1 MVEDFMFVTIF
12 AQQWSRITS
21 QRVNIY
27 NFSCKDICQLQFQA
41 VAAMVLSITKETEN
55 AGLEIV
61 LEGCFYHLDHTFMLT
76 IWWWS
81 TLHSGFGV
89 TPAPRVVQKPRLIH
103 FCRSWQGR
111 LKLAL
116 KVVNV
121 NMSFHEQQ
129 KNKKIFV
136 AKYHLVYLKNQN
148 SKDD

>member
-1 MVEDFMFVTIF
+1 MSDSGRGFQVC
-12 AQQWSRITS
+12 
-21 QRVNIY
+21 Y
-27 NFSCKDICQLQFQA
+27 NFCTTVKKDYLPKTNFSSKGICQLQFQA

-121 NMSFHEQQ
+121 NMSFMSNR
-129 KNKKIFV
+129 KTKWIFV
-136 AKYHLVYLKNQN
+136 IIYHLAYLKNQN